1 MEVEN
6 RAHFIIWS
14 KKLFIMINMINL
26 KEEILSSF
34 SFLEKEYNYSVIFK
48 EIENSVFLE
57 SFEFEYSNEILRRE
71 ITLSYSKGLVDDI
84 IRHTFALTIVRLP
97 YVGVGD
103 FFVLDNYL
111 KFKGIKTISNID
123 NELEIYKVRTVLN
136 EIANLIKSN
145 VLEVINGE
153 CWYEKFYPKVD

>member
-1 MEVEN
+1 
-6 RAHFIIWS
+6 
-14 KKLFIMINMINL
+14 MINMINL